1 MQRLVQDGVK
11 EVGEVCVGD
20 YIYPVETSRASRRVT
35 HIYETPAT
43 RVIYYDHNAGFIRRI
58 VVPLKSH
65 IWVSHR

>member
-20 YIYPVETSRASRRVT
+20 YIYPDESSPTSYRVA
-35 HIYETPAT
+35 HIFETPAT
-43 RVIYYDHNAGFIRRI
+43 RVIYYDHDAAFMPV